1 MAAVPTP
8 TTNLAIS
15 RNKREV
21 DRALRMEPRV
31 KTKIPNKSVFLH
43 PNISPSFPRMGAQAA
58 VDMAC
63 ARADHVVLL

>member
-1 MAAVPTP
+1 MAAVPIP

-15 RNKREV
+15 KNRREAE
-21 DRALRMEPRV
+21 RALRMEPRV
-31 KTKIPNKSVFLH
+31 KTRIPNKSVFLL

-58 VDMAC
+58 VDIAC